1 MSNTSTERLDAIRV
15 ELSTIL
21 ETRVSEL
28 MTTMRESEEL
38 TRRIL
43 ASELEAA
50 RAKQLREDL
59 GAQTEAIQQDLDAL
73 HSRAEQVRETHRNA
87 IKERDDTRDELR
99 RMELEIE
106 ESHKEVQKNRL
117 SMRSLEQEGDSLGH
131 ENMELKIKLRA
142 LEDNVGRMR
151 QLRDELLSSIGQL
164 SEKMSALGNK
174 DSE

>member
-1 MSNTSTERLDAIRV
+1 
-15 ELSTIL
+15 
-21 ETRVSEL
+21 
-28 MTTMRESEEL
+28 MRESEEL

-59 GAQTEAIQQDLDAL
+59 EGQTEAIQQDLDAL
-73 HSRAEQVRETHRNA
+73 HAQAEHVRETHRNA
-87 IKERDDTRDELR
+87 IKERDDTRDELH
-99 RMELEIE
+99 RMKREIE
-106 ESHKEVQKNRL
+106 EAHKEVQKNRL
-117 SMRSLEQEGDSLGH
+117 NMRSLEKEGDSLGQ

-164 SEKMSALGNK
+164 SEKMSSLGNT
-174 DSE
+174 DGE

>member
-1 MSNTSTERLDAIRV
+1 MSNASTERLDAIRV
-15 ELSTIL
+15 ELSDIL
-21 ETRVSEL
+21 EARVSEL

-59 GAQTEAIQQDLDAL
+59 EGQTEAIQQDLDAL
-73 HSRAEQVRETHRNA
+73 HAQAEQVRETHRNA
-87 IKERDDTRDELR
+87 IKERDDTRDELH
-99 RMELEIE
+99 RMEREIE
-106 ESHKEVQKNRL
+106 EAHKEVQKNRL
-117 SMRSLEQEGDSLGH
+117 SMRSLEKEGDSLGQ

-164 SEKMSALGNK
+164 SEKMSALGNT
-174 DSE
+174 EGE

>member
-1 MSNTSTERLDAIRV
+1 MGEALAMSKKSTDRLEAIRT
-15 ELSTIL
+15 ELAEIL
-21 ETRVSEL
+21 EARVSEL

-59 GAQTEAIQQDLDAL
+59 DAQTEAIQQDLDAL
-73 HSRAEQVRETHRNA
+73 HQRAEQVRESHRA
-87 IKERDDTRDELR
+87 ALKERDETRDELR
-99 RMELEIE
+99 R
-106 ESHKEVQKNRL
+106 KEVQKNRL
-117 SMRSLEQEGDSLGH
+117 TMRSLEKEGDSLGQ

-151 QLRDELLSSIGQL
+151 QLRDELLSSIGNL
-164 SEKMSALGNK
+164 SEKMGALG
-174 DSE
+174 SEDGK

>member
-1 MSNTSTERLDAIRV
+1 MSKQPTERLEAIRV
-15 ELSTIL
+15 ELADIL
-21 ETRVSEL
+21 ESRVSEL
-28 MTTMRESEEL
+28 MRTMRDSEEL

-59 GAQTEAIQQDLDAL
+59 ETQTEAIQQDLDAL

-99 RMELEIE
+99 KMEQEIE

-117 SMRSLEQEGDSLGH
+117 SMRNLEKEGDSLGQ

-151 QLRDELLSSIGQL
+151 QLRDELLNSIGQL
-164 SEKMSALGNK
+164 SEKMSALGQK
-174 DSE
+174 AGE